1 MKWADLQAFIG
12 FDLDSLG
19 KDRIREI
26 SKKEPSILL
35 PLYHQSITGHINMK
49 NRDHYREAVR
59 KMKKLRTLYNK
70 LKRQE
75 DWQLFLELLLE
86 KTKRLRAFQEE
97 CKRGK
102 LIDA

>member
-1 MKWADLQAFIG
+1 
-12 FDLDSLG
+12 
-19 KDRIREI
+19 
-26 SKKEPSILL
+26 
-35 PLYHQSITGHINMK
+35 
-49 NRDHYREAVR
+49 
-59 KMKKLRTLYNK
+59 MKKLRTLYNK
-70 LKRQE
+70 LKRQD